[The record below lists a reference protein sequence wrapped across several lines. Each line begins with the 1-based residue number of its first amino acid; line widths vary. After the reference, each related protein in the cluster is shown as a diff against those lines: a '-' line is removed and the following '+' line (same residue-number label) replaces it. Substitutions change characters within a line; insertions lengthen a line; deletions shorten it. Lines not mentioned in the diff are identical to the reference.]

1 VPDPTWTAVV
11 GSLQQA
17 GLINYRRGAI
27 KVLDRLGLEAA
38 ACECYRMVRDGY
50 ERSLVRAVA
59 LMQGTIRQKA
69 GYDAAV
75 V

>member
-1 VPDPTWTAVV
+1 VTVVV

-38 ACECYRMVRDGY
+38 ACECYRIVRDGY
-50 ERSLVRAVA
+50 ERSLMPGRLTQV
-59 LMQGTIRQKA
+59 TIRQKA
-69 GYDAAV
+69 G
-75 V
+75 